1 MITRDI
7 MDSPPKLT
15 GETLIVHHIP
25 LVHCQVPDRKCCS
38 MGKRPNP
45 FYHTDLGITRTTSLP
60 ERDLLQKDTLLY
72 SSLIQASCLPPGV
85 PHETEGRLPDSK
97 ETNTSELHNS
107 LILNENNEQE
117 SSKNSSFHPQNSN
130 INNSPFVLHEQPFH
144 LHGAENSTKQW
155 SSNIRQ
161 GIIESQE
168 EQTHKC
174 DAKKSNR
181 TITSRPASADL
192 IELSICNCAHDSTS
206 TLFFDCNQ
214 GLENTQ
220 DGLFSKQD
228 LLDSRK
234 CSCSSLDIQQSR
246 SCVFSDQSEIDNQHM
261 TYNSD
266 SSCNSSDGVLVN
278 FTAIYNKMKNQSKSN
293 LSSDNMSHDSSYC
306 SHSEMGAFYLDLHS
320 SPSEPKNSC
329 DIHNG
334 DNAMQTCLCHQQ
346 CSPAV
351 DDNCNSYH
359 LPCENLP
366 CSSENSDYTACFQS
380 QARLVVATQNY
391 YKLVTCDLS
400 SQSTPSPAG
409 SSITSCSEDHAK
421 SISPSQPTEYY
432 LFRQPEDK
440 NDIDQCFQEKP
451 APEATE
457 DLIEGQVY
465 VNVASNTSGRQ
476 RSRSYDR
483 NLDKSPSPR
492 LGSLE
497 RMYSCP
503 GKLSDSHTG
512 TSQRS
517 PPRRVTSFAEIART
531 RKRSG
536 NSPPLKTSG
545 DSSIEFSPILENQK
559 ENNVFVYLDE
569 ERCHNLS
576 GRSSPKMDLT
586 TSCAAPFIHRFNN
599 KNSNASLHDRAHFE
613 GYGPCY
619 NGEDGRKLE
628 SINPLHQQIKKNASF
643 DSNTEGDGSEANAV
657 IRYSKEQRPTT
668 LPIQPFILHH
678 PLSKQIPRVRP
689 LQNHSASSVS
699 YMYSIP
705 SSQLT
710 TNGHSS
716 GTSSSSGGVVSL
728 ENIATV
734 GKSQNGFN
742 VDENE
747 KQRNSSPINEY
758 CSRRPV
764 PDAIRPSPLGSY
776 SPVKNDASI
785 LQSGNSSSAVSPERN
800 YGIHP
805 PRSRSCP
812 LSANLVSV
820 QSSPVKG
827 AVSPIKT
834 HLQHIRDERKSPKE
848 APKKEQGNFQTGQS
862 SSCCSHQIVLPIS
875 ANVTGNGVSSHLK
888 HHKDNQGRSGKAALL
903 NHVASGFTSANHI
916 APLTLKWREYR
927 RRNPLGHDRIKGFGC
942 NLEPKQSGPGM
953 IKKKTYLEFS
963 GKSGVSH
970 IRSRLYGQSVKQLQN
985 YYSDFFPD
993 YFSLAEKPPA
1003 EFCLSP
1009 DGTTESIS
1017 IDLLQK
1023 KGLVKAVNTA
1033 VDLIV
1038 AHFGTSR
1045 DPGVKAKLGNS
1056 TVSPNVGHLVLKYLC
1071 PAVKNVLQD
1080 GLKAY
1085 ILDMIVGQRKNLP
1098 WIVIEASTQLGPSTK
1113 ALNNL
1118 FCKISQYSELTSHS
1132 TRFNAFIFGLLNIR
1146 SLEFWFNHLYNH
1158 EDIIGVHYLPTGFLA
1173 LSHSVCQPL
1182 FEELLLLLQPLSLL
1196 PFDLDLMFEHY
1207 VIQMNMEQ
1215 QKKKEQLKV
1224 KQDLLQSVHSTFQ
1237 LMRNHGSNVG
1247 LGHEQDREDQSEGF
1261 TLKGITARD
1270 AVIPNKHEDV
1280 QNVEKIR
1287 KENESEIKKDKQ
1299 AGWWYQLMQ
1308 SSQVYIEGSSEQSK
1322 FVSWE
1327 KRKKQ
1332 STTTVLPQLSI
1343 STEKKS
1349 LRESVPEGAESQPI
1363 SELQHL
1369 NICGVLS
1376 NQSESNEEAAA
1387 AKQFLKKIQPEYSK
1401 YEAKPSWMGSPPES
1415 VLHELKNSKVNESTA
1430 PNNYDAQPGKKPN
1443 MDNTEGKQ
1451 GMWLGRLFGASVNQA
1466 RKEESRMVKSQ
1477 KNRLP
1482 SGWLGLDRSVYDL
1495 MVQTMGAG
1503 KWRGLQHIAEQ
1514 FNSQSGG
1521 SQPESQERK
1530 AQHEREVKALCHHI
1544 ATEKGQLS
1552 FKKGDVLRV
1561 ISKVDADWLLCGL
1574 GAERGLVPFT
1584 YVTHPKDED
1593 Y

>member
-1 MITRDI
+1 

-25 LVHCQVPDRKCCS
+25 LVHCQVPDRQCCS
-38 MGKRPNP
+38 LGKRPNP
-45 FYHTDLGITRTTSLP
+45 FYQTDLGITRTTSLP
-60 ERDLLQKDTLLY
+60 EKDLLQKETLLY
-72 SSLIQASCLPPGV
+72 SSLIQASCLPPGA
-85 PHETEGRLPDSK
+85 PHEIEGSLPDSK
-97 ETNTSELHNS
+97 ENNTSEQHNS
-107 LILNENNEQE
+107 LILNENNDLE
-117 SSKNSSFHPQNSN
+117 SSNNRSFHPQNSN
-130 INNSPFVLHEQPFH
+130 INNPPFVLHEQPFH
-144 LHGAENSTKQW
+144 LHGAENNTKRW
-155 SSNIRQ
+155 SPTSRQ
-161 GIIESQE
+161 GIIEGQE
-168 EQTHKC
+168 EQTHTC
-174 DAKKSNR
+174 DGKKSNR

-192 IELSICNCAHDSTS
+192 MEIPICNCAHDSTS

-214 GLENTQ
+214 GLDSSP
-220 DGLFSKQD
+220 DGSFRKQD
-228 LLDSRK
+228 LLGSRT

-261 TYNSD
+261 AYNSD

-278 FTAIYNKMKNQSKSN
+278 FTAIYNKMKSQPKSN

-320 SPSEPKNSC
+320 SPNEPKNSC
-329 DIHNG
+329 ETHSG
-334 DNAMQTCLCHQQ
+334 DSAMKTCLCHQQ

-359 LPCENLP
+359 LPCENMP
-366 CSSENSDYTACFQS
+366 CSSENSDFTACFQS

-409 SSITSCSEDHAK
+409 SSITSCSDDHTK
-421 SISPSQPTEYY
+421 STSPSQPTEYY

-440 NDIDQCFQEKP
+440 KNNIDQCLQEKP
-451 APEATE
+451 AVETTE

-465 VNVASNTSGRQ
+465 VNVASNASGRQ

-503 GKLSDSHTG
+503 GKLSDGHTG

-559 ENNVFVYLDE
+559 ENNVFVYLEE
-569 ERCHNLS
+569 ERCHSLP
-576 GRSSPKMDLT
+576 GRSSTRVDLT
-586 TSCAAPFIHRFNN
+586 TSCDAPFIHRFN
-599 KNSNASLHDRAHFE
+599 KNSNTSVYERARLE

-619 NGEDGRKLE
+619 TREDARKPEPVNTLE
-628 SINPLHQQIKKNASF
+628 QQIEKDASF
-643 DSNTEGDGSEANAV
+643 DSRMKAEGGGAEAKPV

-678 PLSKQIPRVRP
+678 PLSKQLPRVRP
-689 LQNHSASSVS
+689 IQNHSASSVS

-705 SSQLT
+705 SCQLT
-710 TNGHSS
+710 TNEHST
-716 GTSSSSGGVVSL
+716 GTSSSSGGMVSL

-734 GKSQNGFN
+734 GQSQNGFSM
-742 VDENE
+742 DESE
-747 KQRNSSPINEY
+747 KQGNSFPINEY
-758 CSRRPV
+758 CLRRPV

-776 SPVKNDASI
+776 SPVKNDAPV
-785 LQSGNSSSAVSPERN
+785 LQSGDSSSSAVSPERSDGN
-800 YGIHP
+800 HP

-812 LSANLVSV
+812 LSASLLPIR
-820 QSSPVKG
+820 SSPAKG
-827 AVSPIKT
+827 VVSPNKG
-834 HLQHIRDERKSPKE
+834 HLQQIRDESKEERKSPKE
-848 APKKEQGNFQTGQS
+848 AQKKEQRYFQTAQNS
-862 SSCCSHQIVLPIS
+862 SYCSHQNMLPTS
-875 ANVTGNGVSSHLK
+875 ANITANGVSAHLD
-888 HHKDNQGRSGKAALL
+888 HQRDNRGRGGKPTLL
-903 NHVASGFTSANHI
+903 NNVASGFTA
-916 APLTLKWREYR
+916 
-927 RRNPLGHDRIKGFGC
+927 
-942 NLEPKQSGPGM
+942 
-953 IKKKTYLEFS
+953 
-963 GKSGVSH
+963 
-970 IRSRLYGQSVKQLQN
+970 GQSVKQLQN

-1056 TVSPNVGHLVLKYLC
+1056 SVSPNVGHLVLKYLC
-1071 PAVKNVLQD
+1071 PAMKNILQD

-1098 WIVIEASTQLGPSTK
+1098 WTVIEASTQLGPSTK

-1132 TRFNAFIFGLLNIR
+1132 TRFNAFIFGLLNFR

-1196 PFDLDLMFEHY
+1196 PFDLDLMFEHH
-1207 VIQMNMEQ
+1207 VIQMNKEQ

-1237 LMRNHGSNVG
+1237 LMRTNGSNDGSNVS
-1247 LGHEQDREDQSEGF
+1247 LGPKKNSEGKSERI
-1261 TLKGITARD
+1261 THSAATPKGATVRD
-1270 AVIPNKHEDV
+1270 AILLDKQDDDV
-1280 QNVEKIR
+1280 ESVERMR
-1287 KENESEIKKDKQ
+1287 KEKVTEMKKDKQ

-1308 SSQVYIEGSSEQSK
+1308 SSQVYIEGSSEGSK
-1322 FVSWE
+1322 FVKWE

-1332 STTTVLPQLSI
+1332 STAAVPLRLSI
-1343 STEKKS
+1343 GMEKGS
-1349 LRESVPEGAESQPI
+1349 LQEGVTEGAENGSIP
-1363 SELQHL
+1363 ELQ
-1369 NICGVLS
+1369 NSDIFSVACS
-1376 NQSESNEEAAA
+1376 QIESNGVAAV
-1387 AKQFLKKIQPEYSK
+1387 AKELLKKTQPEYSK
-1401 YEAKPSWMGSPPES
+1401 NEAKPSWMGSPPES
-1415 VLHELKNSKVNESTA
+1415 VLHELKHSKVNESLA
-1430 PNNYDAQPGKKPN
+1430 SHDHAAQPEGKPN
-1443 MDNTEGKQ
+1443 QEHTEGKQ
-1451 GMWLGRLFGASVNQA
+1451 GMWLGRLFGASVNQM
-1466 RKEESRMVKSQ
+1466 RKEESRLVKSQ
-1477 KNRLP
+1477 KSRLP
-1482 SGWLGLDRSVYDL
+1482 SGWLGLDKSVYDL
-1495 MVQTMGAG
+1495 MVQTMATG
-1503 KWRGLQHIAEQ
+1503 KWRGPQHIAEQ
-1514 FNSQSGG
+1514 IDPQSGG
-1521 SQPESQERK
+1521 SQPESQETK

-1552 FKKGDVLRV
+1552 FKKGDILRV
-1561 ISKVDADWLLCGL
+1561 MSKVDADWLLCGL
-1574 GAERGLVPFT
+1574 GAEHGLVPIT
-1584 YVTHPKDED
+1584 YVTHPEDED

>member
-1 MITRDI
+1 

-25 LVHCQVPDRKCCS
+25 LVHCQVPDRKRCS

-60 ERDLLQKDTLLY
+60 ERDLLQKETLLY

-97 ETNTSELHNS
+97 ETNTSDQHNS
-107 LILNENNEQE
+107 LIFNENNDQE
-117 SSKNSSFHPQNSN
+117 ISYNSSFHPQNSN

-144 LHGAENSTKQW
+144 LHGAEKSTKQW

-161 GIIESQE
+161 GIIEGQE

-174 DAKKSNR
+174 DCKKSNR
-181 TITSRPASADL
+181 IITSKQASADL
-192 IELSICNCAHDSTS
+192 IELPMCNCAHDSTS

-220 DGLFSKQD
+220 DGLFGKQD

-234 CSCSSLDIQQSR
+234 CSCSSSDIQQSR
-246 SCVFSDQSEIDNQHM
+246 SCVFSDQSEVDNQHM

-278 FTAIYNKMKNQSKSN
+278 FTAIYNKMKTQSKSN
-293 LSSDNMSHDSSYC
+293 LSSGNMSHDSSYC
-306 SHSEMGAFYLDLHS
+306 SHSEMGAFYLDLQS

-329 DIHNG
+329 DIHSG
-334 DNAMQTCLCHQQ
+334 DSAMQTCLCHQQ

-359 LPCENLP
+359 LPCENMP

-421 SISPSQPTEYY
+421 STSPSQPTEYY

-440 NDIDQCFQEKP
+440 IDIDQCFQEEP
-451 APEATE
+451 ALEATE

-483 NLDKSPSPR
+483 NLDKGPSPR

-559 ENNVFVYLDE
+559 ENNVFVSLDE
-569 ERCHNLS
+569 ECCHNLP
-576 GRSSPKMDLT
+576 GGSSPKMDLT
-586 TSCAAPFIHRFNN
+586 TSCAAPFIHRFSN
-599 KNSNASLHDRAHFE
+599 KNSNASLHDRAHLE

-619 NGEDGRKLE
+619 NGEDGSKLE
-628 SINPLHQQIKKNASF
+628 PVNPLHQQVEKNASF
-643 DSNTEGDGSEANAV
+643 DSSTKME
-657 IRYSKEQRPTT
+657 
-668 LPIQPFILHH
+668 
-678 PLSKQIPRVRP
+678 
-689 LQNHSASSVS
+689 
-699 YMYSIP
+699 
-705 SSQLT
+705 
-710 TNGHSS
+710 
-716 GTSSSSGGVVSL
+716 
-728 ENIATV
+728 
-734 GKSQNGFN
+734 
-742 VDENE
+742 
-747 KQRNSSPINEY
+747 
-758 CSRRPV
+758 
-764 PDAIRPSPLGSY
+764 
-776 SPVKNDASI
+776 
-785 LQSGNSSSAVSPERN
+785 
-800 YGIHP
+800 
-805 PRSRSCP
+805 
-812 LSANLVSV
+812 
-820 QSSPVKG
+820 
-827 AVSPIKT
+827 
-834 HLQHIRDERKSPKE
+834 
-848 APKKEQGNFQTGQS
+848 
-862 SSCCSHQIVLPIS
+862 
-875 ANVTGNGVSSHLK
+875 
-888 HHKDNQGRSGKAALL
+888 
-903 NHVASGFTSANHI
+903 
-916 APLTLKWREYR
+916 
-927 RRNPLGHDRIKGFGC
+927 
-942 NLEPKQSGPGM
+942 
-953 IKKKTYLEFS
+953 
-963 GKSGVSH
+963 
-970 IRSRLYGQSVKQLQN
+970 GQSVKQLQS

-1017 IDLLQK
+1017 VDLLQK

-1056 TVSPNVGHLVLKYLC
+1056 TVSPNVGHLILKYLC
-1071 PAVKNVLQD
+1071 PAMKNVLQD

-1085 ILDMIVGQRKNLP
+1085 IPDMIIGQRKNLP

-1118 FCKISQYSELTSHS
+1118 FCKISQCSELTSRS

-1173 LSHSVCQPL
+1173 LSHSVCQSL

-1196 PFDLDLMFEHY
+1196 PFDLDLMFEYH

-1237 LMRNHGSNVG
+1237 LMRNNGSNVS
-1247 LGHEQDREDQSEGF
+1247 LGPIQDREDKSEGF
-1261 TLKGITARD
+1261 TLKGVIARD
-1270 AVIPNKHEDV
+1270 AVILDKHEDDV

-1287 KENESEIKKDKQ
+1287 KENVSETKKDKQ

-1308 SSQVYIEGSSEQSK
+1308 SSQVYIEGSSEQSM
-1322 FVSWE
+1322 FVNWE

-1332 STTTVLPQLSI
+1332 STATVLPQLSI
-1343 STEKKS
+1343 NTEKKS
-1349 LRESVPEGAESQPI
+1349 LREGVPEGAESQPT
-1363 SELQHL
+1363 SELHKL

-1376 NQSESNEEAAA
+1376 NQAESSEEAAA
-1387 AKQFLKKIQPEYSK
+1387 TKEFSKTIQPEYSK
-1401 YEAKPSWMGSPPES
+1401 NEAKPSWMGSPPES

-1430 PNNYDAQPGKKPN
+1430 SNNNDPQPGKMPN
-1443 MDNTEGKQ
+1443 MDNTESKQ

-1466 RKEESRMVKSQ
+1466 RKEETRLVKSQ

-1503 KWRGLQHIAEQ
+1503 KWRGLQRISEQ
-1514 FNSQSGG
+1514 FNPQSGG

-1584 YVTHPKDED
+1584 YVTHPEDED

>member
-1 MITRDI
+1 

-60 ERDLLQKDTLLY
+60 EKDLLQKETLLY
-72 SSLIQASCLPPGV
+72 SSLIQASCLPPGA
-85 PHETEGRLPDSK
+85 PHEIEGRIPNSK
-97 ETNTSELHNS
+97 ETNTSEQHNS
-107 LILNENNEQE
+107 LILNENNDQE
-117 SSKNSSFHPQNSN
+117 SSNNSSFHPQNSN
-130 INNSPFVLHEQPFH
+130 INNPPFVLHEQPFH
-144 LHGAENSTKQW
+144 LHGAENNTKQW
-155 SSNIRQ
+155 SPTIRQ
-161 GIIESQE
+161 GIIEGQE
-168 EQTHKC
+168 EQSHQC
-174 DAKKSNR
+174 DGKKSNR
-181 TITSRPASADL
+181 TIAPRPSSADL
-192 IELSICNCAHDSTS
+192 MELPICNCAHDSTS

-214 GLENTQ
+214 GLESSQ
-220 DGLFSKQD
+220 DGLFRKQN
-228 LLDSRK
+228 LLESRR
-234 CSCSSLDIQQSR
+234 CSCSSLDIQQGR
-246 SCVFSDQSEIDNQHM
+246 SCVFSDQSEIDNQQM
-261 TYNSD
+261 TCNSD

-278 FTAIYNKMKNQSKSN
+278 FTAIYNKMKSQSKSN
-293 LSSDNMSHDSSYC
+293 LSSANMSHDSSYC
-306 SHSEMGAFYLDLHS
+306 SHSDIGAFYLDLHS
-320 SPSEPKNSC
+320 SPNEPKNSC
-329 DIHNG
+329 EIHNG
-334 DNAMQTCLCHQQ
+334 DSAMHTCLCHQQ

-359 LPCENLP
+359 LPCENMP
-366 CSSENSDYTACFQS
+366 CSSENSDFTACFQS

-400 SQSTPSPAG
+400 SQSTPSPVG
-409 SSITSCSEDHAK
+409 SSITSCSEDHTK
-421 SISPSQPTEYY
+421 STSPSQPTEYY

-440 NDIDQCFQEKP
+440 KINIDQCLQEKP
-451 APEATE
+451 AVDTTE

-503 GKLSDSHTG
+503 GKLSDGHAG

-569 ERCHNLS
+569 EQHHNLP
-576 GRSSPKMDLT
+576 GRSSTKMDLT
-586 TSCAAPFIHRFNN
+586 TSCDAPFIHRFSN
-599 KNSNASLHDRAHFE
+599 KNSNASVYDRAHLE
-613 GYGPCY
+613 VYGPCY
-619 NGEDGRKLE
+619 SGEDGRKLE
-628 SINPLHQQIKKNASF
+628 PGNTLHQQIEKDASF
-643 DSNTEGDGSEANAV
+643 DSRTKMEGGGSEANAV

-678 PLSKQIPRVRP
+678 PLSKQLPRVRP

-705 SSQLT
+705 NSQLT
-710 TNGHSS
+710 TNEHSG
-716 GTSSSSGGVVSL
+716 GTSSSSGGMVSL
-728 ENIATV
+728 ENIATE
-734 GKSQNGFN
+734 GQSQNGFN
-742 VDENE
+742 TDGNK
-747 KQRNSSPINEY
+747 KQENSSPINEY
-758 CSRRPV
+758 SLRRPV

-776 SPVKNDASI
+776 SPVKNDAPI
-785 LQSGNSSSAVSPERN
+785 LQSGDSSSSAVSPERN
-800 YGIHP
+800 YGSHP

-812 LSANLVSV
+812 LSANLLPIR
-820 QSSPVKG
+820 SSPAKG
-827 AVSPIKT
+827 AASPSKS
-834 HLQHIRDERKSPKE
+834 HLQQIRDERKSPKE
-848 APKKEQGNFQTGQS
+848 AQKKEQGYFQTAQNS
-862 SSCCSHQIVLPIS
+862 SYCSHQIMLPKS
-875 ANVTGNGVSSHLK
+875 ANVTTNGVSSHLD
-888 HHKDNQGRSGKAALL
+888 HQKDNKGRSGKATLL
-903 NHVASGFTSANHI
+903 NHVASGFTA
-916 APLTLKWREYR
+916 
-927 RRNPLGHDRIKGFGC
+927 
-942 NLEPKQSGPGM
+942 
-953 IKKKTYLEFS
+953 
-963 GKSGVSH
+963 
-970 IRSRLYGQSVKQLQN
+970 GQSVKQLQN

-1009 DGTTESIS
+1009 DGATESIS

-1023 KGLVKAVNTA
+1023 KGLVKAVNIA

-1056 TVSPNVGHLVLKYLC
+1056 SVSPNVGHLVLKYLC
-1071 PAVKNVLQD
+1071 PAMKNILQD

-1085 ILDMIVGQRKNLP
+1085 ILDMIIGQRKNLP
-1098 WIVIEASTQLGPSTK
+1098 WTVIEASTQLGPSTK
-1113 ALNNL
+1113 ALNSL

-1158 EDIIGVHYLPTGFLA
+1158 EDIIGLHYLSTGFLA

-1182 FEELLLLLQPLSLL
+1182 FEEVLLLLQPLSLL
-1196 PFDLDLMFEHY
+1196 PFDLDLMFEHH
-1207 VIQMNMEQ
+1207 VIQMNKEQ

-1224 KQDLLQSVHSTFQ
+1224 KQDLLQSIHSTFQ
-1237 LMRNHGSNVG
+1237 LMRTNGSNDG
-1247 LGHEQDREDQSEGF
+1247 SNMSLAPELNREDKPERITQ
-1261 TLKGITARD
+1261 KGATTGD
-1270 AVIPNKHEDV
+1270 ASDKHNEDV
-1280 QNVEKIR
+1280 ESMERIR
-1287 KENESEIKKDKQ
+1287 KEKVSEIKKDKQ

-1308 SSQVYIEGSSEQSK
+1308 SSQIYIEGSSEQSK
-1322 FVSWE
+1322 FVNWE

-1332 STTTVLPQLSI
+1332 STAVVPQRLS
-1343 STEKKS
+1343 TGMEKGS
-1349 LRESVPEGAESQPI
+1349 LRDGFPEGAESQPI
-1363 SELQHL
+1363 FELQ
-1369 NICGVLS
+1369 NSDICNVVS
-1376 NQSESNEEAAA
+1376 SQTESNEEAAA
-1387 AKQFLKKIQPEYSK
+1387 TKELLKKIQSEYAK
-1401 YEAKPSWMGSPPES
+1401 NEANPSWMGSPPES
-1415 VLHELKNSKVNESTA
+1415 VLHELKHNKVNESVVS
-1430 PNNYDAQPGKKPN
+1430 NDHDAQPERKPN
-1443 MDNTEGKQ
+1443 LEHTEGKQ

-1466 RKEESRMVKSQ
+1466 RKEESQLVKSQ
-1477 KNRLP
+1477 KSRLP

-1495 MVQTMGAG
+1495 MVQTMGTG
-1503 KWRGLQHIAEQ
+1503 KWRGPQHIADQ
-1514 FNSQSGG
+1514 INPQSGG
-1521 SQPESQERK
+1521 SRPESRERK
-1530 AQHEREVKALCHHI
+1530 AEHEREVKALCHHI

-1552 FKKGDVLRV
+1552 FKKGDILRV
-1561 ISKVDADWLLCGL
+1561 MSKVDADWLLCGL
-1574 GAERGLVPFT
+1574 GGERGLVPFT
-1584 YVTHPKDED
+1584 YVTHPEDED

>member
-1 MITRDI
+1 

-60 ERDLLQKDTLLY
+60 EKDLLQKETLLY
-72 SSLIQASCLPPGV
+72 SSLIQASCLPPGA
-85 PHETEGRLPDSK
+85 PREIEGRIPNSK
-97 ETNTSELHNS
+97 EVNNSEQHNS
-107 LILNENNEQE
+107 LILNENNDQE
-117 SSKNSSFHPQNSN
+117 SSNNSSFHPQNSN
-130 INNSPFVLHEQPFH
+130 INNPPFVLHELPFH
-144 LHGAENSTKQW
+144 LHGAENNTKQW
-155 SSNIRQ
+155 SPTIRQ
-161 GIIESQE
+161 GTVEGQE
-168 EQTHKC
+168 KQTHKC
-174 DAKKSNR
+174 DGKKSNR
-181 TITSRPASADL
+181 TITSRPASA
-192 IELSICNCAHDSTS
+192 ELMELPICNCAHDSTS

-214 GLENTQ
+214 GLESSQ
-220 DGLFSKQD
+220 DGLFRKQN
-228 LLDSRK
+228 LLESRR
-234 CSCSSLDIQQSR
+234 CSCSSLDLQQSR
-246 SCVFSDQSEIDNQHM
+246 SCVFSDQSETDNQHM

-278 FTAIYNKMKNQSKSN
+278 FTAIYNKMKSQSKSN
-293 LSSDNMSHDSSYC
+293 LSSGNMSHDSSYC
-306 SHSEMGAFYLDLHS
+306 SHSDLGAFYLDLQS
-320 SPSEPKNSC
+320 SPNEPKNAC
-329 DIHNG
+329 EIHNG
-334 DNAMQTCLCHQQ
+334 DSAMQTCLCHQQ

-359 LPCENLP
+359 LPCENMP
-366 CSSENSDYTACFQS
+366 CSSENSDFTACFQS

-409 SSITSCSEDHAK
+409 SSITSCSEDHTK
-421 SISPSQPTEYY
+421 STSPSQPTEYY

-440 NDIDQCFQEKP
+440 KINIDQCLQEKP
-451 APEATE
+451 AADTAE

-483 NLDKSPSPR
+483 SLDKSPSPR

-503 GKLSDSHTG
+503 GKLSDGHTG

-559 ENNVFVYLDE
+559 ENNVFVYMDE
-569 ERCHNLS
+569 DQHHNLP
-576 GRSSPKMDLT
+576 GRSSTRTDLT
-586 TSCAAPFIHRFNN
+586 TTCDAPFIHRFNN
-599 KNSNASLHDRAHFE
+599 KNSNASVYDRAHLE

-619 NGEDGRKLE
+619 SGEGGRKLE
-628 SINPLHQQIKKNASF
+628 PVNAIHQQMEKDASF
-643 DSNTEGDGSEANAV
+643 DSRTKTEGGGSEANAV

-678 PLSKQIPRVRP
+678 PLSKQLPRVRP
-689 LQNHSASSVS
+689 VQNHSASSVS

-710 TNGHSS
+710 TNEHS
-716 GTSSSSGGVVSL
+716 GCTSSSSGGMVSL

-734 GKSQNGFN
+734 GQLRNGFKT
-742 VDENE
+742 DENE
-747 KQRNSSPINEY
+747 KQGNSSPINEY
-758 CSRRPV
+758 CLRRPV

-776 SPVKNDASI
+776 SPVKNDAPI
-785 LQSGNSSSAVSPERN
+785 LQSGDSSSSAVSLERN
-800 YGIHP
+800 YGSHP

-812 LSANLVSV
+812 LSANLLPVR
-820 QSSPVKG
+820 SSPAKDVASLSK
-827 AVSPIKT
+827 S
-834 HLQHIRDERKSPKE
+834 HLQQIRDERKSPKE
-848 APKKEQGNFQTGQS
+848 AQKKEQGYFQTAQNS
-862 SSCCSHQIVLPIS
+862 SYRSHQIVLPTS
-875 ANVTGNGVSSHLK
+875 ANVTANGVSNHLD
-888 HHKDNQGRSGKAALL
+888 HQKDNKGRGGKAALL
-903 NHVASGFTSANHI
+903 NHVASGFTAANHI
-916 APLTLKWREYR
+916 TPLALKWREYR
-927 RRNPLGHDRIKGFGC
+927 RRNPLGHDRITGFGC
-942 NLEPKQSGPGM
+942 NLVPKQSGPGM
-953 IKKKTYLEFS
+953 IKKNTYLEFS
-963 GKSGVSH
+963 GTSGVSH
-970 IRSRLYGQSVKQLQN
+970 IRTRLYGQSVKQLQN

-1009 DGTTESIS
+1009 DGATESIS

-1056 TVSPNVGHLVLKYLC
+1056 SVSPNVGHLVLKYLC
-1071 PAVKNVLQD
+1071 PAMKNVLQD

-1085 ILDMIVGQRKNLP
+1085 ILDMIIGQRKNLP
-1098 WIVIEASTQLGPSTK
+1098 WTVIEASTQLGPSTK

-1158 EDIIGVHYLPTGFLA
+1158 EDIIGVHYLSTGFLA

-1196 PFDLDLMFEHY
+1196 PFDLDLMFEHH
-1207 VIQMNMEQ
+1207 VIQMTKEQ

-1237 LMRNHGSNVG
+1237 LMRTNGSNESFG
-1247 LGHEQDREDQSEGF
+1247 PEQNRGDKSERI
-1261 TLKGITARD
+1261 TQKGTMTRD
-1270 AVIPNKHEDV
+1270 GSDKHNGE
-1280 QNVEKIR
+1280 VESMERIR
-1287 KENESEIKKDKQ
+1287 KEKVSEIKKDKQ

-1308 SSQVYIEGSSEQSK
+1308 SSQIYIEGSSEQSK
-1322 FVSWE
+1322 FVNWE

-1332 STTTVLPQLSI
+1332 STAVVPPRLSI
-1343 STEKKS
+1343 GTEKGS
-1349 LRESVPEGAESQPI
+1349 LRDGYPEGAESQSI
-1363 SELQHL
+1363 FELQ
-1369 NICGVLS
+1369 NSDICSVVS
-1376 NQSESNEEAAA
+1376 SQAESNEEAAA
-1387 AKQFLKKIQPEYSK
+1387 TKELLKKIQAEYSK
-1401 YEAKPSWMGSPPES
+1401 NESKPSWMGSPPES
-1415 VLHELKNSKVNESTA
+1415 VLHELKHSKVNESIA
-1430 PNNYDAQPGKKPN
+1430 SNDHDVKPERKSN
-1443 MDNTEGKQ
+1443 MEHIEGKQ
-1451 GMWLGRLFGASVNQA
+1451 GMWLGRLFGASVNQT
-1466 RKEESRMVKSQ
+1466 RKEESQLVKSQ
-1477 KNRLP
+1477 KSRLP

-1495 MVQTMGAG
+1495 MVQTMGTG
-1503 KWRGLQHIAEQ
+1503 KWRGPQHIAEQ
-1514 FNSQSGG
+1514 INPQSG
-1521 SQPESQERK
+1521 
-1530 AQHEREVKALCHHI
+1530 EVKALCHHI

-1552 FKKGDVLRV
+1552 FKKGDLLRV
-1561 ISKVDADWLLCGL
+1561 MSKVDADWLLCGL
-1574 GAERGLVPFT
+1574 GAEHGLVPFT
-1584 YVTHPKDED
+1584 YVTHPEDED

>member
-1 MITRDI
+1 

-25 LVHCQVPDRKCCS
+25 LVHCQVPDRQCCS

-60 ERDLLQKDTLLY
+60 EKDLLQKETLLY
-72 SSLIQASCLPPGV
+72 SSLIQASCLPPGA
-85 PHETEGRLPDSK
+85 PHEIEGRLPNSK
-97 ETNTSELHNS
+97 ETNTSEQHNS
-107 LILNENNEQE
+107 LILNENNDQE
-117 SSKNSSFHPQNSN
+117 SSNNSSFHPQNSN
-130 INNSPFVLHEQPFH
+130 INNPPFVLHEQPFH
-144 LHGAENSTKQW
+144 LHGAENTKQW
-155 SSNIRQ
+155 SPTIRQ
-161 GIIESQE
+161 GIIEGQE

-174 DAKKSNR
+174 NGKKSNR
-181 TITSRPASADL
+181 TITSRPASDDL
-192 IELSICNCAHDSTS
+192 MELPTCNCANDSTS

-214 GLENTQ
+214 GLENSQ
-220 DGLFSKQD
+220 DGLFKKQD
-228 LLDSRK
+228 LLESTTCN
-234 CSCSSLDIQQSR
+234 CSNLDLQQSR
-246 SCVFSDQSEIDNQHM
+246 SCLFSDQSEIDHHM

-278 FTAIYNKMKNQSKSN
+278 FTAIYNKMKSQSKSN
-293 LSSDNMSHDSSYC
+293 LSSGNMSHDSSYC

-320 SPSEPKNSC
+320 SPNEPKNSC
-329 DIHNG
+329 ETHNG
-334 DNAMQTCLCHQQ
+334 DSAMQTCL

-359 LPCENLP
+359 LPCESMP
-366 CSSENSDYTACFQS
+366 CSSENSDFTACFQS

-400 SQSTPSPAG
+400 SPSTPSPAG
-409 SSITSCSEDHAK
+409 SSITSCSEDHTK
-421 SISPSQPTEYY
+421 STSPSQPTEYY
-432 LFRQPEDK
+432 LFQQPEDK
-440 NDIDQCFQEKP
+440 KININQCLQEKP
-451 APEATE
+451 AVDTTE

-465 VNVASNTSGRQ
+465 VNVASNTSSRQ

-503 GKLSDSHTG
+503 GKLSDGHTG
-512 TSQRS
+512 ASQRS

-559 ENNVFVYLDE
+559 ENNVFVYLE
-569 ERCHNLS
+569 EEHSHSLP
-576 GRSSPKMDLT
+576 GRSSTRMDLT
-586 TSCAAPFIHRFNN
+586 TSCNAPFIQRFN
-599 KNSNASLHDRAHFE
+599 KNSSTGVYERAHLE

-619 NGEDGRKLE
+619 IGEDGRKPE
-628 SINPLHQQIKKNASF
+628 PVVTLHHQVEKDASF
-643 DSNTEGDGSEANAV
+643 DSRTKVEGGGSETNAV

-678 PLSKQIPRVRP
+678 PLSKQLPRVRP
-689 LQNHSASSVS
+689 LQNHNASSVS

-705 SSQLT
+705 SSQLK
-710 TNGHSS
+710 TNKHSS
-716 GTSSSSGGVVSL
+716 STSSSSGGMVSL
-728 ENIATV
+728 ENIATI
-734 GKSQNGFN
+734 GQSQNGFN
-742 VDENE
+742 TDENE
-747 KQRNSSPINEY
+747 KQGNSFPINEY
-758 CSRRPV
+758 CLQRPV

-776 SPVKNDASI
+776 SPVKNDVPI
-785 LQSGNSSSAVSPERN
+785 LQSGDSSSTAVSSERN
-800 YGIHP
+800 YGSHP

-812 LSANLVSV
+812 LSANLLPIR
-820 QSSPVKG
+820 SSPAKSV
-827 AVSPIKT
+827 ASPGRS
-834 HLQHIRDERKSPKE
+834 HVQHIRDERKSPKE
-848 APKKEQGNFQTGQS
+848 AQRKEQGYFQTAQNS
-862 SSCCSHQIVLPIS
+862 SYCSHQIVLPTS
-875 ANVTGNGVSSHLK
+875 TNVIANGVSSHLD
-888 HHKDNQGRSGKAALL
+888 HQKDNKGRSGKAALL
-903 NHVASGFTSANHI
+903 NHVASGFTAANHI
-916 APLTLKWREYR
+916 SPLTLKWREYR
-927 RRNPLGHDRIKGFGC
+927 RRNPLGHDRMTGFGC

-953 IKKKTYLEFS
+953 IKKNTYLEFA
-963 GKSGVSH
+963 GTSGVNH

-1056 TVSPNVGHLVLKYLC
+1056 SVSPNVGHLVLKYLC
-1071 PAVKNVLQD
+1071 PAMKNVLQD

-1085 ILDMIVGQRKNLP
+1085 VLDMIVGQRKNLP
-1098 WIVIEASTQLGPSTK
+1098 WTVIEASTQLGPSTK

-1158 EDIIGVHYLPTGFLA
+1158 EDIIGVHYMSTGFLA

-1196 PFDLDLMFEHY
+1196 PFDLDLMFEHH
-1207 VIQMNMEQ
+1207 VIQMNKEQ

-1237 LMRNHGSNVG
+1237 LMRTNDINDGSNVI
-1247 LGHEQDREDQSEGF
+1247 LVPEQNREDKSEIIAQSGAAQ
-1261 TLKGITARD
+1261 KGATERD
-1270 AVIPNKHEDV
+1270 AILLDQQDEDV
-1280 QNVEKIR
+1280 ESVERMR
-1287 KENESEIKKDKQ
+1287 KEKVSEIKKDKQ

-1308 SSQVYIEGSSEQSK
+1308 SSQIYIEGSSEESK
-1322 FVSWE
+1322 FVNWE

-1332 STTTVLPQLSI
+1332 STAAVPVRVGI
-1343 STEKKS
+1343 SMEKGS
-1349 LRESVPEGAESQPI
+1349 LREGVTEGAESLSV
-1363 SELQHL
+1363 SELQ
-1369 NICGVLS
+1369 NPDICNVVFS
-1376 NQSESNEEAAA
+1376 RAESNGETVATKEL
-1387 AKQFLKKIQPEYSK
+1387 LKRIQPDYSK
-1401 YEAKPSWMGSPPES
+1401 SEAKPSWMGSPPES
-1415 VLHELKNSKVNESTA
+1415 VLHELKQSKVNESIA
-1430 PNNYDAQPGKKPN
+1430 SHDHGAQPEKRPN
-1443 MDNTEGKQ
+1443 LEHTEGKQ
-1451 GMWLGRLFGASVNQA
+1451 GMWLGRLFGASVNQT
-1466 RKEESRMVKSQ
+1466 RKEESHLVKSQ
-1477 KNRLP
+1477 RSRLP
-1482 SGWLGLDRSVYDL
+1482 SGWLGLDKSVYDL
-1495 MVQTMGAG
+1495 MVQTMGTG
-1503 KWRGLQHIAEQ
+1503 KWRGPQQITEPI
-1514 FNSQSGG
+1514 NPQSGAHTLFS
-1521 SQPESQERK
+1521 SQDR
-1530 AQHEREVKALCHHI
+1530 
-1544 ATEKGQLS
+1544 TEM
-1552 FKKGDVLRV
+1552 
-1561 ISKVDADWLLCGL
+1561 
-1574 GAERGLVPFT
+1574 
-1584 YVTHPKDED
+1584 
-1593 Y
+1593 

>member
-1 MITRDI
+1 

-60 ERDLLQKDTLLY
+60 EKDLLQKETLLY
-72 SSLIQASCLPPGV
+72 SSLIQASCLPPGA
-85 PHETEGRLPDSK
+85 PHEIEGRIPNSK
-97 ETNTSELHNS
+97 ETNTSEQHNS
-107 LILNENNEQE
+107 LILNENNDQE
-117 SSKNSSFHPQNSN
+117 SSNNSSFHPQNSN
-130 INNSPFVLHEQPFH
+130 INNPPFVLHEQPFH
-144 LHGAENSTKQW
+144 LHGAENNTKQW
-155 SSNIRQ
+155 SPTIRQ
-161 GIIESQE
+161 GIIEGQE
-168 EQTHKC
+168 EQSHQC
-174 DAKKSNR
+174 DGKKSNR
-181 TITSRPASADL
+181 TIAPRPSSADL
-192 IELSICNCAHDSTS
+192 MELPICNCAHDSTS

-214 GLENTQ
+214 GLESSQ
-220 DGLFSKQD
+220 DGLFRKQN
-228 LLDSRK
+228 LLESRR
-234 CSCSSLDIQQSR
+234 CSCSSLDIQQGR
-246 SCVFSDQSEIDNQHM
+246 SCVFSDQSEIDNQQM
-261 TYNSD
+261 TCNSD

-278 FTAIYNKMKNQSKSN
+278 FTAIYNKMKSQSKSN
-293 LSSDNMSHDSSYC
+293 LSSANMSHDSSYC
-306 SHSEMGAFYLDLHS
+306 SHSDIGAFYLDLHS
-320 SPSEPKNSC
+320 SPNEPKNSC
-329 DIHNG
+329 EIHNG
-334 DNAMQTCLCHQQ
+334 DSAMHTCLCHQQ

-359 LPCENLP
+359 LPCENMP
-366 CSSENSDYTACFQS
+366 CSSENSDFTACFQS

-400 SQSTPSPAG
+400 SQSTPSPVG
-409 SSITSCSEDHAK
+409 SSITSCSEDHTK
-421 SISPSQPTEYY
+421 STSPSQPTEYY

-440 NDIDQCFQEKP
+440 KINIDQCLQEKP
-451 APEATE
+451 AVDTTE

-503 GKLSDSHTG
+503 GKLSDGHAG

-569 ERCHNLS
+569 EQHHNLP
-576 GRSSPKMDLT
+576 GRSSTKMDLT
-586 TSCAAPFIHRFNN
+586 TSCDAPFIHRFSN
-599 KNSNASLHDRAHFE
+599 KNSNASVYDRAHLE
-613 GYGPCY
+613 VYGPCY
-619 NGEDGRKLE
+619 SGEDGRKLE
-628 SINPLHQQIKKNASF
+628 PGNTLHQQIEKDASF
-643 DSNTEGDGSEANAV
+643 DSRTKMEGGGSEANAV

-678 PLSKQIPRVRP
+678 PLSKQLPRVRP

-705 SSQLT
+705 NSQLT
-710 TNGHSS
+710 TNEHSG
-716 GTSSSSGGVVSL
+716 GTSSSSGGMVSL
-728 ENIATV
+728 ENIATE
-734 GKSQNGFN
+734 GQSQNGFN
-742 VDENE
+742 TDGNK
-747 KQRNSSPINEY
+747 KQENSSPINEY
-758 CSRRPV
+758 SLRRPV

-776 SPVKNDASI
+776 SPVKNDAPI
-785 LQSGNSSSAVSPERN
+785 LQSGDSSSSAVSPERN
-800 YGIHP
+800 YGSHP

-812 LSANLVSV
+812 LSANLLPIR
-820 QSSPVKG
+820 SSPAKG
-827 AVSPIKT
+827 AASPSKS
-834 HLQHIRDERKSPKE
+834 HLQQIRDERKSPKE
-848 APKKEQGNFQTGQS
+848 AQKKEQGYFQTAQNS
-862 SSCCSHQIVLPIS
+862 SYCSHQIMLPKS
-875 ANVTGNGVSSHLK
+875 ANVTTNGVSSHLD
-888 HHKDNQGRSGKAALL
+888 HQKDNKGRSGKATLL
-903 NHVASGFTSANHI
+903 NHVASGFTAANHI
-916 APLTLKWREYR
+916 TPLTLKWREYR
-927 RRNPLGHDRIKGFGC
+927 RRNPLGHDRITGFGC

-953 IKKKTYLEFS
+953 IKKNTYLEFS
-963 GKSGVSH
+963 GTSGVSH

-1009 DGTTESIS
+1009 DGATESIS

-1023 KGLVKAVNTA
+1023 KGLVKAVNIA

-1056 TVSPNVGHLVLKYLC
+1056 SVSPNVGHLVLKYLC
-1071 PAVKNVLQD
+1071 PAMKNILQD

-1085 ILDMIVGQRKNLP
+1085 ILDMIIGQRKNLP
-1098 WIVIEASTQLGPSTK
+1098 WTVIEASTQLGPSTK
-1113 ALNNL
+1113 ALNSL

-1158 EDIIGVHYLPTGFLA
+1158 EDIIGLHYLSTGFLA

-1182 FEELLLLLQPLSLL
+1182 FEEVLLLLQPLSLL
-1196 PFDLDLMFEHY
+1196 PFDLDLMFEHH
-1207 VIQMNMEQ
+1207 VIQMNKEQ

-1224 KQDLLQSVHSTFQ
+1224 KQDLLQSIHSTFQ
-1237 LMRNHGSNVG
+1237 LMRTNGSNDG
-1247 LGHEQDREDQSEGF
+1247 SNMSLAPELNREDKPERITQ
-1261 TLKGITARD
+1261 KGATTGD
-1270 AVIPNKHEDV
+1270 ASDKHNEDV
-1280 QNVEKIR
+1280 ESMERIR
-1287 KENESEIKKDKQ
+1287 KEKVSEIKKDKQ

-1308 SSQVYIEGSSEQSK
+1308 SSQIYIEGSSEQSK
-1322 FVSWE
+1322 FVNWE

-1332 STTTVLPQLSI
+1332 STAVVPQRLS
-1343 STEKKS
+1343 TGMEKGS
-1349 LRESVPEGAESQPI
+1349 LRDGFPEGAESQPI
-1363 SELQHL
+1363 FELQ
-1369 NICGVLS
+1369 NSDICNVVS
-1376 NQSESNEEAAA
+1376 SQTESNEEAAA
-1387 AKQFLKKIQPEYSK
+1387 TKELLKKIQSEYAK
-1401 YEAKPSWMGSPPES
+1401 NEANPSWMGSPPES
-1415 VLHELKNSKVNESTA
+1415 VLHELKHNKVNESVVS
-1430 PNNYDAQPGKKPN
+1430 NDHDAQPERKPN
-1443 MDNTEGKQ
+1443 LEHTEGKQ

-1466 RKEESRMVKSQ
+1466 RKEESQLVKSQ
-1477 KNRLP
+1477 KSRLP

-1495 MVQTMGAG
+1495 MVQTMGTG
-1503 KWRGLQHIAEQ
+1503 KWRGPQHIADQ
-1514 FNSQSGG
+1514 INPQSGDTFLLFFP
-1521 SQPESQERK
+1521 S
-1530 AQHEREVKALCHHI
+1530 REVKALCHHI

-1552 FKKGDVLRV
+1552 FKKGDILRV
-1561 ISKVDADWLLCGL
+1561 MSKVDADWLLCGL
-1574 GAERGLVPFT
+1574 GGERGLVPFT
-1584 YVTHPKDED
+1584 YVTHPEDED

>member
-1 MITRDI
+1 

-25 LVHCQVPDRKCCS
+25 LVHCQVPDRQCCS
-38 MGKRPNP
+38 LGKRPNP
-45 FYHTDLGITRTTSLP
+45 FYQTDLGITRTTSLP
-60 ERDLLQKDTLLY
+60 EKDLLQKETLLY
-72 SSLIQASCLPPGV
+72 SSLIQASCLPPGA
-85 PHETEGRLPDSK
+85 PHEIEGSLPDSK
-97 ETNTSELHNS
+97 ENNTSEQHNS
-107 LILNENNEQE
+107 LILNENNDLE
-117 SSKNSSFHPQNSN
+117 SSNNRSFHPQNSN
-130 INNSPFVLHEQPFH
+130 INNPPFVLHEQPFH
-144 LHGAENSTKQW
+144 LHGAENNTKRW
-155 SSNIRQ
+155 SPTSRQ
-161 GIIESQE
+161 GIIEGQE
-168 EQTHKC
+168 EQTHTC
-174 DAKKSNR
+174 DGKKSNR

-192 IELSICNCAHDSTS
+192 MEIPICNCAHDSTS

-214 GLENTQ
+214 GLDSSP
-220 DGLFSKQD
+220 DGSFRKQD
-228 LLDSRK
+228 LLGSRT

-261 TYNSD
+261 AYNSD

-278 FTAIYNKMKNQSKSN
+278 FTAIYNKMKSQPKSN

-320 SPSEPKNSC
+320 SPNEPKNSC
-329 DIHNG
+329 ETHSG
-334 DNAMQTCLCHQQ
+334 DSAMKTCLCHQQ

-359 LPCENLP
+359 LPCENMP
-366 CSSENSDYTACFQS
+366 CSSENSDFTACFQS

-409 SSITSCSEDHAK
+409 SSITSCSDDHTK
-421 SISPSQPTEYY
+421 STSPSQPTEYY

-440 NDIDQCFQEKP
+440 KNNIDQCLQEKP
-451 APEATE
+451 AVETTE

-465 VNVASNTSGRQ
+465 VNVASNASGRQ

-503 GKLSDSHTG
+503 GKLSDGHTG

-559 ENNVFVYLDE
+559 ENNVFVYLEE
-569 ERCHNLS
+569 ERCHSLP
-576 GRSSPKMDLT
+576 GRSSTRVDLT
-586 TSCAAPFIHRFNN
+586 TSCDAPFIHRFN
-599 KNSNASLHDRAHFE
+599 KNSNTSVYERARLE

-619 NGEDGRKLE
+619 TREDARKPEPVNTLE
-628 SINPLHQQIKKNASF
+628 QQIEKDASF
-643 DSNTEGDGSEANAV
+643 DSRMKAEGGGAEAKPV

-678 PLSKQIPRVRP
+678 PLSKQLPRVRP
-689 LQNHSASSVS
+689 IQNHSASSVS

-705 SSQLT
+705 SCQLT
-710 TNGHSS
+710 TNEHST
-716 GTSSSSGGVVSL
+716 GTSSSSGGMVSL

-734 GKSQNGFN
+734 GQSQNGFSM
-742 VDENE
+742 DESE
-747 KQRNSSPINEY
+747 KQGNSFPINEY
-758 CSRRPV
+758 CLRRPV

-776 SPVKNDASI
+776 SPVKNDAPV
-785 LQSGNSSSAVSPERN
+785 LQSGDSSSSAVSPERSDGN
-800 YGIHP
+800 HP

-812 LSANLVSV
+812 LSASLLPIR
-820 QSSPVKG
+820 SSPAKG
-827 AVSPIKT
+827 VVSPNKG
-834 HLQHIRDERKSPKE
+834 HLQQIRDESKEERKSPKE
-848 APKKEQGNFQTGQS
+848 AQKKEQRYFQTAQNS
-862 SSCCSHQIVLPIS
+862 SYCSHQNMLPTS
-875 ANVTGNGVSSHLK
+875 ANITANGVSAHLD
-888 HHKDNQGRSGKAALL
+888 HQRDNRGRGGKPTLL
-903 NHVASGFTSANHI
+903 NNVASGFTAANHLS
-916 APLTLKWREYR
+916 PLTLKWREYR
-927 RRNPLGHDRIKGFGC
+927 RRNPLGHDRITGFGC

-953 IKKKTYLEFS
+953 TKKNAYLEFS
-963 GKSGVSH
+963 GTSGVNH

-1056 TVSPNVGHLVLKYLC
+1056 SVSPNVGHLVLKYLC
-1071 PAVKNVLQD
+1071 PAMKNILQD

-1098 WIVIEASTQLGPSTK
+1098 WTVIEASTQLGPSTK

-1132 TRFNAFIFGLLNIR
+1132 TRFNAFIFGLLNFR

-1196 PFDLDLMFEHY
+1196 PFDLDLMFEHH
-1207 VIQMNMEQ
+1207 VIQMNKEQ

-1237 LMRNHGSNVG
+1237 LMRTNGSNDGSNVS
-1247 LGHEQDREDQSEGF
+1247 LGPKKNSEGKSERI
-1261 TLKGITARD
+1261 THSAATPKGATVRD
-1270 AVIPNKHEDV
+1270 AILLDKQDDDV
-1280 QNVEKIR
+1280 ESVERMR
-1287 KENESEIKKDKQ
+1287 KEKVTEMKKDKQ

-1308 SSQVYIEGSSEQSK
+1308 SSQVYIEGSSEGSK
-1322 FVSWE
+1322 FVKWE

-1332 STTTVLPQLSI
+1332 STAAVPLRLSI
-1343 STEKKS
+1343 GMEKGS
-1349 LRESVPEGAESQPI
+1349 LQEGVTEGAENGSIP
-1363 SELQHL
+1363 ELQ
-1369 NICGVLS
+1369 NSDIFSVACS
-1376 NQSESNEEAAA
+1376 QIESNGVAAV
-1387 AKQFLKKIQPEYSK
+1387 AKELLKKTQPEYSK
-1401 YEAKPSWMGSPPES
+1401 NEAKPSWMGSPPES
-1415 VLHELKNSKVNESTA
+1415 VLHELKHSKVNESLA
-1430 PNNYDAQPGKKPN
+1430 SHDHAAQPEGKPN
-1443 MDNTEGKQ
+1443 QEHTEGKQ
-1451 GMWLGRLFGASVNQA
+1451 GMWLGRLFGASVNQM
-1466 RKEESRMVKSQ
+1466 RKEESRLVKSQ
-1477 KNRLP
+1477 KSRLP
-1482 SGWLGLDRSVYDL
+1482 SGWLGLDKSVYDL
-1495 MVQTMGAG
+1495 MVQTMATG
-1503 KWRGLQHIAEQ
+1503 KWRGPQHIAEQ
-1514 FNSQSGG
+1514 IDPQSG
-1521 SQPESQERK
+1521 
-1530 AQHEREVKALCHHI
+1530 EVKALCHHI

-1552 FKKGDVLRV
+1552 FKKGDILRV
-1561 ISKVDADWLLCGL
+1561 MSKVDADWLLCGL
-1574 GAERGLVPFT
+1574 GAEHGLVPIT
-1584 YVTHPKDED
+1584 YVTHPEDED

>member
-1 MITRDI
+1 

-25 LVHCQVPDRKCCS
+25 LVHCQVPDRKRCS

-60 ERDLLQKDTLLY
+60 ERDLLQKETLLY

-97 ETNTSELHNS
+97 ETNTSDQHNS
-107 LILNENNEQE
+107 LIFNENNDQE
-117 SSKNSSFHPQNSN
+117 ISYNSSFHPQNSN

-144 LHGAENSTKQW
+144 LHGAEKSTKQW

-161 GIIESQE
+161 GIIEGQE

-174 DAKKSNR
+174 DCKKSNR
-181 TITSRPASADL
+181 IITSKQASADL
-192 IELSICNCAHDSTS
+192 IELPMCNCAHDSTS

-220 DGLFSKQD
+220 DGLFGKQD

-234 CSCSSLDIQQSR
+234 CSCSSSDIQQSR
-246 SCVFSDQSEIDNQHM
+246 SCVFSDQSEVDNQHM

-278 FTAIYNKMKNQSKSN
+278 FTAIYNKMKTQSKSN
-293 LSSDNMSHDSSYC
+293 LSSGNMSHDSSYC
-306 SHSEMGAFYLDLHS
+306 SHSEMGAFYLDLQS

-329 DIHNG
+329 DIHSG
-334 DNAMQTCLCHQQ
+334 DSAMQTCLCHQQ

-359 LPCENLP
+359 LPCENMP

-421 SISPSQPTEYY
+421 STSPSQPTEYY

-440 NDIDQCFQEKP
+440 IDIDQCFQEEP
-451 APEATE
+451 ALEATE

-483 NLDKSPSPR
+483 NLDKGPSPR

-559 ENNVFVYLDE
+559 ENNVFVSLDE
-569 ERCHNLS
+569 ECCHNLP
-576 GRSSPKMDLT
+576 GGSSPKMDLT
-586 TSCAAPFIHRFNN
+586 TSCAAPFIHRFSN
-599 KNSNASLHDRAHFE
+599 KNSNASLHDRAHLE

-619 NGEDGRKLE
+619 NGEDGSKLE
-628 SINPLHQQIKKNASF
+628 PVNPLHQQVEKNASF
-643 DSNTEGDGSEANAV
+643 DSSTKMEGGGSEANAV

-699 YMYSIP
+699 CMYSIP

-716 GTSSSSGGVVSL
+716 GTSSSSGGMVSL

-734 GKSQNGFN
+734 GKSQNGFKA
-742 VDENE
+742 DENE
-747 KQRNSSPINEY
+747 KQRNSSPISEY

-785 LQSGNSSSAVSPERN
+785 LQSGKLSSSAVSPERN
-800 YGIHP
+800 FGINP

-812 LSANLVSV
+812 LSANLISIR
-820 QSSPVKG
+820 SAPVKG
-827 AVSPIKT
+827 VVSPSKA

-848 APKKEQGNFQTGQS
+848 AQKKEQGNFQTGQS
-862 SSCCSHQIVLPIS
+862 STCCSHQTVLPTS
-875 ANVTGNGVSSHLK
+875 ANVTANGVSSHLD
-888 HHKDNQGRSGKAALL
+888 HHKDNQSRSGKAALF

-942 NLEPKQSGPGM
+942 NLDPKQSGPGM

-963 GKSGVSH
+963 GKSGVNH
-970 IRSRLYGQSVKQLQN
+970 IRSRLYGQSVKQLQS

-1017 IDLLQK
+1017 VDLLQK

-1056 TVSPNVGHLVLKYLC
+1056 TVSPNVGHLILKYLC
-1071 PAVKNVLQD
+1071 PAMKNVLQD

-1085 ILDMIVGQRKNLP
+1085 IPDMIIGQRKNLP

-1118 FCKISQYSELTSHS
+1118 FCKISQCSELTSRS

-1173 LSHSVCQPL
+1173 LSHSVCQSL

-1196 PFDLDLMFEHY
+1196 PFDLDLMFEYH

-1237 LMRNHGSNVG
+1237 LMRNNGSNVS
-1247 LGHEQDREDQSEGF
+1247 LGPIQDREDKSEGF
-1261 TLKGITARD
+1261 TLKGVIARD
-1270 AVIPNKHEDV
+1270 AVILDKHEDDV

-1287 KENESEIKKDKQ
+1287 KENVSETKKDKQ

-1308 SSQVYIEGSSEQSK
+1308 SSQVYIEGSSEQSM
-1322 FVSWE
+1322 FVNWE

-1332 STTTVLPQLSI
+1332 STATVLPQLSI
-1343 STEKKS
+1343 NTEKKS
-1349 LRESVPEGAESQPI
+1349 LREGVPEGAESQPT
-1363 SELQHL
+1363 SELHKL

-1376 NQSESNEEAAA
+1376 NQAESSEEAAA
-1387 AKQFLKKIQPEYSK
+1387 TKEFSKTIQPEYSK
-1401 YEAKPSWMGSPPES
+1401 NEAKPSWMGSPPES

-1430 PNNYDAQPGKKPN
+1430 SNNNDPQPGKMPN
-1443 MDNTEGKQ
+1443 MDNTESKQ

-1466 RKEESRMVKSQ
+1466 RKEETRLVKSQ

-1503 KWRGLQHIAEQ
+1503 KWRGLQRISEQ
-1514 FNSQSGG
+1514 FNPQSGG

-1584 YVTHPKDED
+1584 YVTHPEDED

>member
-117 SSKNSSFHPQNSN
+117 NSKHSSFHPQNSN

-144 LHGAENSTKQW
+144 LHGAETSTKQW

-220 DGLFSKQD
+220 DGVFSKQD

-329 DIHNG
+329 DIHNA

-628 SINPLHQQIKKNASF
+628 SVNPLHQQIKKNASF
-643 DSNTEGDGSEANAV
+643 DSNTE
-657 IRYSKEQRPTT
+657 
-668 LPIQPFILHH
+668 
-678 PLSKQIPRVRP
+678 
-689 LQNHSASSVS
+689 
-699 YMYSIP
+699 
-705 SSQLT
+705 
-710 TNGHSS
+710 
-716 GTSSSSGGVVSL
+716 
-728 ENIATV
+728 
-734 GKSQNGFN
+734 
-742 VDENE
+742 
-747 KQRNSSPINEY
+747 
-758 CSRRPV
+758 
-764 PDAIRPSPLGSY
+764 
-776 SPVKNDASI
+776 
-785 LQSGNSSSAVSPERN
+785 
-800 YGIHP
+800 
-805 PRSRSCP
+805 
-812 LSANLVSV
+812 
-820 QSSPVKG
+820 
-827 AVSPIKT
+827 
-834 HLQHIRDERKSPKE
+834 
-848 APKKEQGNFQTGQS
+848 
-862 SSCCSHQIVLPIS
+862 
-875 ANVTGNGVSSHLK
+875 
-888 HHKDNQGRSGKAALL
+888 
-903 NHVASGFTSANHI
+903 
-916 APLTLKWREYR
+916 
-927 RRNPLGHDRIKGFGC
+927 
-942 NLEPKQSGPGM
+942 
-953 IKKKTYLEFS
+953 
-963 GKSGVSH
+963 
-970 IRSRLYGQSVKQLQN
+970 GQSVKQLQN

-1146 SLEFWFNHLYNH
+1146 SLEFWFNHLHNH

-1237 LMRNHGSNVG
+1237 LMRDHGSNVG

-1280 QNVEKIR
+1280 QNVEKVR
-1287 KENESEIKKDKQ
+1287 KENVSEIKKDKQ

-1322 FVSWE
+1322 FVNWE

-1387 AKQFLKKIQPEYSK
+1387 TKQLKKIQPEYSK
-1401 YEAKPSWMGSPPES
+1401 NEAKPSWMGSPPES

-1561 ISKVDADWLLCGL
+1561 ITKVDADWLLCGL

>member
-1 MITRDI
+1 

-25 LVHCQVPDRKCCS
+25 LVHCQVPDRKRCS

-60 ERDLLQKDTLLY
+60 ERDLLQKETLLY

-97 ETNTSELHNS
+97 ETNTSDQHNS
-107 LILNENNEQE
+107 LIFNENNDQE
-117 SSKNSSFHPQNSN
+117 ISYNSSFHPQNSN

-144 LHGAENSTKQW
+144 LHGAEKSTKQW

-161 GIIESQE
+161 GIIEGQE

-174 DAKKSNR
+174 DCKKSNR
-181 TITSRPASADL
+181 IITSKQASADL
-192 IELSICNCAHDSTS
+192 IELPMCNCAHDSTS

-220 DGLFSKQD
+220 DGLFGKQD

-234 CSCSSLDIQQSR
+234 CSCSSSDIQQSR
-246 SCVFSDQSEIDNQHM
+246 SCVFSDQSEVDNQHM

-278 FTAIYNKMKNQSKSN
+278 FTAIYNKMKTQSKSN
-293 LSSDNMSHDSSYC
+293 LSSGNMSHDSSYC
-306 SHSEMGAFYLDLHS
+306 SHSEMGAFYLDLQS

-329 DIHNG
+329 DIHSG
-334 DNAMQTCLCHQQ
+334 DSAMQTCLCHQQ

-359 LPCENLP
+359 LPCENMP

-421 SISPSQPTEYY
+421 STSPSQPTEYY

-440 NDIDQCFQEKP
+440 IDIDQCFQEEP
-451 APEATE
+451 ALEATE

-483 NLDKSPSPR
+483 NLDKGPSPR

-559 ENNVFVYLDE
+559 ENNVFVSLDE
-569 ERCHNLS
+569 ECCHNLP
-576 GRSSPKMDLT
+576 GGSSPKMDLT
-586 TSCAAPFIHRFNN
+586 TSCAAPFIHRFSN
-599 KNSNASLHDRAHFE
+599 KNSNASLHDRAHLE

-619 NGEDGRKLE
+619 NGEDGSKLE
-628 SINPLHQQIKKNASF
+628 PVNPLHQQVEKNASF
-643 DSNTEGDGSEANAV
+643 DSSTKMEGGGSEANAV

-699 YMYSIP
+699 CMYSIP

-716 GTSSSSGGVVSL
+716 GTSSSSGGMVSL

-734 GKSQNGFN
+734 GKSQNGFKA
-742 VDENE
+742 DENE
-747 KQRNSSPINEY
+747 KQRNSSPISEY

-785 LQSGNSSSAVSPERN
+785 LQSGKLSSSAVSPERN
-800 YGIHP
+800 FGINP

-812 LSANLVSV
+812 LSANLISIR
-820 QSSPVKG
+820 SAPVKG
-827 AVSPIKT
+827 VVSPSKA

-848 APKKEQGNFQTGQS
+848 AQKKEQGNFQTGQS
-862 SSCCSHQIVLPIS
+862 STCCSHQTVLPTS
-875 ANVTGNGVSSHLK
+875 ANVTANGVSSHLD
-888 HHKDNQGRSGKAALL
+888 HHKDNQSRSGKAALF
-903 NHVASGFTSANHI
+903 NHVASGFTS
-916 APLTLKWREYR
+916 
-927 RRNPLGHDRIKGFGC
+927 
-942 NLEPKQSGPGM
+942 
-953 IKKKTYLEFS
+953 
-963 GKSGVSH
+963 
-970 IRSRLYGQSVKQLQN
+970 GQSVKQLQS

-1017 IDLLQK
+1017 VDLLQK

-1056 TVSPNVGHLVLKYLC
+1056 TVSPNVGHLILKYLC
-1071 PAVKNVLQD
+1071 PAMKNVLQD

-1085 ILDMIVGQRKNLP
+1085 IPDMIIGQRKNLP

-1118 FCKISQYSELTSHS
+1118 FCKISQCSELTSRS

-1173 LSHSVCQPL
+1173 LSHSVCQSL

-1196 PFDLDLMFEHY
+1196 PFDLDLMFEYH

-1237 LMRNHGSNVG
+1237 LMRNNGSNVS
-1247 LGHEQDREDQSEGF
+1247 LGPIQDREDKSEGF
-1261 TLKGITARD
+1261 TLKGVIARD
-1270 AVIPNKHEDV
+1270 AVILDKHEDDV

-1287 KENESEIKKDKQ
+1287 KENVSETKKDKQ

-1308 SSQVYIEGSSEQSK
+1308 SSQVYIEGSSEQSM
-1322 FVSWE
+1322 FVNWE

-1332 STTTVLPQLSI
+1332 STATVLPQLSI
-1343 STEKKS
+1343 NTEKKS
-1349 LRESVPEGAESQPI
+1349 LREGVPEGAESQPT
-1363 SELQHL
+1363 SELHKL

-1376 NQSESNEEAAA
+1376 NQAESSEEAAA
-1387 AKQFLKKIQPEYSK
+1387 TKEFSKTIQPEYSK
-1401 YEAKPSWMGSPPES
+1401 NEAKPSWMGSPPES

-1430 PNNYDAQPGKKPN
+1430 SNNNDPQPGKMPN
-1443 MDNTEGKQ
+1443 MDNTESKQ

-1466 RKEESRMVKSQ
+1466 RKEETRLVKSQ

-1503 KWRGLQHIAEQ
+1503 KWRGLQRISEQ
-1514 FNSQSGG
+1514 FNPQSGG

-1584 YVTHPKDED
+1584 YVTHPEDED

>member
-1 MITRDI
+1 

-25 LVHCQVPDRKCCS
+25 LVHCQVPDRQCCS
-38 MGKRPNP
+38 LGKRPSP

-60 ERDLLQKDTLLY
+60 EKDLLQKETLLY
-72 SSLIQASCLPPGV
+72 SSLIQASCLPPGA
-85 PHETEGRLPDSK
+85 PHETEGRLPNSK
-97 ETNTSELHNS
+97 ETNTSEQHNS
-107 LILNENNEQE
+107 LTLNENNDQE
-117 SSKNSSFHPQNSN
+117 SSNNSLFHPQNSN
-130 INNSPFVLHEQPFH
+130 INNPPFVLHEKPFH
-144 LHGAENSTKQW
+144 LHGAENNTKQW
-155 SSNIRQ
+155 SPTSRQ
-161 GIIESQE
+161 GIIEGQE
-168 EQTHKC
+168 EQTHTC
-174 DAKKSNR
+174 DGIKLNR

-192 IELSICNCAHDSTS
+192 MELPICNCANDSTS

-214 GLENTQ
+214 GLDSSP
-220 DGLFSKQD
+220 DGSFRKQD
-228 LLDSRK
+228 LQESRT
-234 CSCSSLDIQQSR
+234 CNCSSLDIQQSR
-246 SCVFSDQSEIDNQHM
+246 SCIFSDQSEIDNQHM

-278 FTAIYNKMKNQSKSN
+278 FTAIYNKMKSQSKSN
-293 LSSDNMSHDSSYC
+293 LSSGNMSHDSSYC

-320 SPSEPKNSC
+320 SPNEPKNTC
-329 DIHNG
+329 ETRNG
-334 DNAMQTCLCHQQ
+334 GNAMKTCLCHQQ
-346 CSPAV
+346 CSSAV

-359 LPCENLP
+359 LPCENMP
-366 CSSENSDYTACFQS
+366 CSSENSDFTACFQS

-400 SQSTPSPAG
+400 SPSTPSPAG
-409 SSITSCSEDHAK
+409 SSITSCSEDHTK
-421 SISPSQPTEYY
+421 STSPSQPTEYY

-440 NDIDQCFQEKP
+440 KNNQHLQEKP
-451 APEATE
+451 GVETTE

-483 NLDKSPSPR
+483 NFDKSPSPR

-503 GKLSDSHTG
+503 GKLSDGHTE
-512 TSQRS
+512 TPQRS

-536 NSPPLKTSG
+536 NSPPLRTSG

-559 ENNVFVYLDE
+559 ENNVFVYLE
-569 ERCHNLS
+569 EEHCHSLP
-576 GRSSPKMDLT
+576 GRSSTRVDLT
-586 TSCAAPFIHRFNN
+586 TSCDAPFIHRFN
-599 KNSNASLHDRAHFE
+599 KNSSASVYEKAHLE
-613 GYGPCY
+613 GHGPCY
-619 NGEDGRKLE
+619 TGEDDRKSE
-628 SINPLHQQIKKNASF
+628 PANTLHQQIEKDSSF
-643 DSNTEGDGSEANAV
+643 DSRFKAEGGGAEASAV

-678 PLSKQIPRVRP
+678 PLSKQLPKVRP
-689 LQNHSASSVS
+689 MQNHSASSVS

-710 TNGHSS
+710 TNEHST
-716 GTSSSSGGVVSL
+716 GTSSSSGGMVSL

-734 GKSQNGFN
+734 GQSQNGFRT
-742 VDENE
+742 VESE
-747 KQRNSSPINEY
+747 KQGNAFPINEY
-758 CSRRPV
+758 CLRRPV

-776 SPVKNDASI
+776 SPVKNDAPV
-785 LQSGNSSSAVSPERN
+785 LLSGDSSSSAVSPERN
-800 YGIHP
+800 YGSHP

-812 LSANLVSV
+812 LSTNLLPIL
-820 QSSPVKG
+820 SSPAKVV
-827 AVSPIKT
+827 ASPNKS
-834 HLQHIRDERKSPKE
+834 HLQQIRDESKEERKSPK
-848 APKKEQGNFQTGQS
+848 AAQKKEQGYFQTAQNS
-862 SSCCSHQIVLPIS
+862 SYCSHQIVLPTS
-875 ANVTGNGVSSHLK
+875 ANIRANGVSSHLD
-888 HHKDNQGRSGKAALL
+888 HQRDNRDRGGKSALL
-903 NHVASGFTSANHI
+903 NHVASGFTAANHLS
-916 APLTLKWREYR
+916 PLTLKWREYR
-927 RRNPLGHDRIKGFGC
+927 RRNPLGHDRITGFGC
-942 NLEPKQSGPGM
+942 NLEPKQSGPGLT
-953 IKKKTYLEFS
+953 KKNGYLEFS
-963 GKSGVSH
+963 GTSGVNH

-1009 DGTTESIS
+1009 DGTSESIS

-1056 TVSPNVGHLVLKYLC
+1056 SVSPNVGHLVLKYLC
-1071 PAVKNVLQD
+1071 PAMRNIFQD

-1098 WIVIEASTQLGPSTK
+1098 WTVIEASTQLGPSTK

-1118 FCKISQYSELTSHS
+1118 YCKISQYSELTSHS

-1196 PFDLDLMFEHY
+1196 PFDLDLMFEHH
-1207 VIQMNMEQ
+1207 VIQMNKEQ

-1237 LMRNHGSNVG
+1237 LMRTNDGSHVS
-1247 LGHEQDREDQSEGF
+1247 LGPEQNREDKSERITQSAA
-1261 TLKGITARD
+1261 TPKGAIARD
-1270 AVIPNKHEDV
+1270 AVLLDKQDEDLES
-1280 QNVEKIR
+1280 VERTR
-1287 KENESEIKKDKQ
+1287 KEKVTEMKKDKQ

-1308 SSQVYIEGSSEQSK
+1308 SSQVYIEASSEESK
-1322 FVSWE
+1322 FVKWE

-1332 STTTVLPQLSI
+1332 STAAVPLRLSVGM
-1343 STEKKS
+1343 EKES
-1349 LRESVPEGAESQPI
+1349 LREGVTEGAENVSI
-1363 SELQHL
+1363 SELQ
-1369 NICGVLS
+1369 NSDICKVVS
-1376 NQSESNEEAAA
+1376 SQTESNEAAA
-1387 AKQFLKKIQPEYSK
+1387 TKELLKTTQPEYSK
-1401 YEAKPSWMGSPPES
+1401 NEAKPSWMGSPPES
-1415 VLHELKNSKVNESTA
+1415 VLHELKHSKVNARMASQDHA
-1430 PNNYDAQPGKKPN
+1430 AQPEKKPN
-1443 MDNTEGKQ
+1443 LEPTEGKQ
-1451 GMWLGRLFGASVNQA
+1451 GMWLGRLFGASVNQT
-1466 RKEESRMVKSQ
+1466 RKEESRLVKSQ
-1477 KNRLP
+1477 KSRLP
-1482 SGWLGLDRSVYDL
+1482 SGWLGLDKSVYDL
-1495 MVQTMGAG
+1495 MVQTVGTG
-1503 KWRGLQHIAEQ
+1503 KWRGPQQIAEQ
-1514 FNSQSGG
+1514 INPQSG
-1521 SQPESQERK
+1521 
-1530 AQHEREVKALCHHI
+1530 EVKALCHHI

-1552 FKKGDVLRV
+1552 FKKGDILRV
-1561 ISKVDADWLLCGL
+1561 MSKVDADWLLCGL
-1574 GAERGLVPFT
+1574 GAEYGLVPFT
-1584 YVTHPKDED
+1584 YVTHPEDED